1 MTSTQ
6 QLLAAARRVSN
17 ASLPADALS
26 VAKSCVLDWLG
37 VTLAGAREPAA
48 RILYEQLVRSD
59 GGDEATLLGVAARS
73 SLQSA
78 ALFHGTA
85 SHALDYDDTHWGL
98 QGHPT
103 APVLAAIWGLAEREH
118 ASGRTLLTAL
128 ITGVEVECLLGRWLN
143 PEHYARGFHAT
154 GTLGSF
160 GAAAAAAHIL
170 GLNDS
175 EWLHAIGLAG
185 TQAAGL
191 KSAFGSMAKP
201 LHVGRA
207 AQAGLS
213 AALLAKGGFTGCTN
227 ILDDVQGFAATH
239 GGARSPLTAAAPDP
253 GYEITETLFKYHA
266 ACHLTHA
273 TIEAL
278 HSLDPIALEEIARVQ
293 LNVDTTCLGVCAIER
308 PETGLQAKFSL
319 KATAAMALLGQATE
333 DPKTFTDENAR
344 APQLRALME
353 KVHVGIQPMPATRT
367 EVTLTLRD
375 GRVREASHD
384 SGIPE
389 RDLSLQAHKLARKF
403 AGIAPLPAA
412 VREAVQASVEAL
424 EQLGD
429 VGELTRTIAL
439 ESNVQRF

>member
-6 QLLAAARRVSN
+6 QLLAAARRAGT
-17 ASLPADALS
+17 ASVPADVLS
-26 VAKSCVLDWLG
+26 VAKHCVLDWLG
-37 VTLAGAREPAA
+37 VTLAGASEPAA
-48 RILYEQLVRSD
+48 RILYEQLVQSD
-59 GGDEATLLGVAARS
+59 RGDEASLLGLRARS

-85 SHALDYDDTHWGL
+85 AHALDYDDTHWGV

-103 APVLAAIWGLAEREH
+103 APVLSAIWGLAQREH
-118 ASGRTLLTAL
+118 SSGRALLTAL

-154 GTLGSF
+154 GTLGTF

-170 GLNDS
+170 QLDDTT
-175 EWLHAIGLAG
+175 WLHAIGLAG

-207 AQAGLS
+207 AQAGLG
-213 AALLAKGGFTGCTN
+213 AALLAKGGFTGCAD
-227 ILDDVQGFAATH
+227 ILGDAQGFAATH
-239 GGARSPLTAAAPDP
+239 GAVSSPLSAST

-278 HSLDPIALEEIARVQ
+278 LGLARAQPIAVDEIVRVE
-293 LNVDTTCLGVCAIER
+293 LSVDTTCLGVCAIDR
-308 PETGLQAKFSL
+308 PETGLEAKFSL

-333 DPKTFTDENAR
+333 DPSTFTNEAAR
-344 APQLRALME
+344 APQLRALMQ
-353 KVHVGIQPMPATRT
+353 KVHVGIRPMAATRT
-367 EVTLTLRD
+367 ELRVRLRD

-389 RDLSLQAHKLARKF
+389 RNLPLQAEKLARKF
-403 AGIAPLPAA
+403 ARVTPLSAA
-412 VREAVQASVEAL
+412 ACDALQACVESL
-424 EQLGD
+424 EQLDD
-429 VGELTRTIAL
+429 VCELVRLAQ
-439 ESNVQRF
+439 S